1 MTSEPVVKKP
11 FSFLDWIRR
20 GTKTRLLSG
29 VFIVVP
35 LVMTFYILRF
45 LYSFTA
51 GLLAP
56 FIERLFVTTS
66 PETPTPYVVS
76 YAIATIS
83 VGVFLGL
90 LYLVGMITTDVV
102 GRRLIGLAEA
112 IIRRIPFIKTIYS
125 ASKQVVDTISFR
137 EGSSSFKSVVLVE
150 FPYSEL
156 LTVGFVT
163 GRLTNGSYKVFVPT
177 APNITVGFLQ
187 FCPPEMVRNCDL
199 SIEDAIKIVVSGGLI
214 CPECICIS
222 PGEISDEIPD
232 ESPIANTPITSD

>member
-1 MTSEPVVKKP
+1 MTPEPDVKKP

-20 GTKTRLLSG
+20 ATKTRILSG
-29 VFIVVP
+29 ILIVVP
-35 LVMTFYILRF
+35 LVMTLYILRF

-56 FIERLFVTTS
+56 FVKRLFVDSS
-66 PETPTPYVVS
+66 PEMPSS

-83 VGVFLGL
+83 VCIFLGL

-125 ASKQVVDTISFR
+125 SSKQVVETLFFHN
-137 EGSSSFKSVVLVE
+137 GSSNFKSVVLVE
-150 FPYSEL
+150 FPTPEL

-163 GRLTNGSYKVFVPT
+163 GRLTDGTYKVFVPT

-187 FCPPEMVRNCDL
+187 LCPPAMVRNCDL
-199 SIEDAIKIVVSGGLI
+199 SVEDAVKIVVSGGLI
-214 CPECICIS
+214 CPECINIS
-222 PGEISDEIPD
+222 PADALSTETS
-232 ESPIANTPITSD
+232 SPETPALQV

>member
-35 LVMTFYILRF
+35 LVMTLYILRF

-56 FIERLFVTTS
+56 FIERLFVTSS
-66 PETPTPYVVS
+66 PETPTSYVVS
-76 YAIATIS
+76 YGIATIS

-125 ASKQVVDTISFR
+125 
-137 EGSSSFKSVVLVE
+137 
-150 FPYSEL
+150 
-156 LTVGFVT
+156 
-163 GRLTNGSYKVFVPT
+163 
-177 APNITVGFLQ
+177 
-187 FCPPEMVRNCDL
+187 
-199 SIEDAIKIVVSGGLI
+199 
-214 CPECICIS
+214 
-222 PGEISDEIPD
+222 EI
-232 ESPIANTPITSD
+232 N